1 MDRPLAYRMRPN
13 HLKDVLGQKV
23 LIGDDGFLTNCI
35 KNNKLVSMILYGPS
49 GTGKTTIAQALA
61 HDLGIEFQ
69 IMNAVTT
76 TKAEMMKGFEKAKSN
91 FPTLVIIDEIHR
103 LPKDK
108 QDLLLSLIHIS
119 EPTRP
124 Y

>member
-49 GTGKTTIAQALA
+49 GTGK
-61 HDLGIEFQ
+61 
-69 IMNAVTT
+69 
-76 TKAEMMKGFEKAKSN
+76 
-91 FPTLVIIDEIHR
+91 
-103 LPKDK
+103 
-108 QDLLLSLIHIS
+108 LL
-119 EPTRP
+119 
-124 Y
+124 